1 MREIDDLDSN
11 RLLLIVN
18 DQRKSRRKG
27 GKLLFGVF
35 PRHAL
40 HQSLE
45 TRMVAKTFEVRVV
58 LDRLSG
64 QKTTVDGPFECIERL
79 CWLAQD
85 DQITGGVVDD

>member
-1 MREIDDLDSN
+1 
-11 RLLLIVN
+11 
-18 DQRKSRRKG
+18 
-27 GKLLFGVF
+27 
-35 PRHAL
+35 
-40 HQSLE
+40 
-45 TRMVAKTFEVRVV
+45 MVAKTFEVRVV